1 MRLVHRE
8 IVEFVDTV
16 EKQVSSYYISC
27 ALGIDQET
35 VLRVVEAAGLRH
47 KVKDA

>member
-8 IVEFVDTV
+8 IVEFIDTV
-16 EKQVSSYYISC
+16 QNQVSSYYIAC
-27 ALGIDQET
+27 ALGIEQET